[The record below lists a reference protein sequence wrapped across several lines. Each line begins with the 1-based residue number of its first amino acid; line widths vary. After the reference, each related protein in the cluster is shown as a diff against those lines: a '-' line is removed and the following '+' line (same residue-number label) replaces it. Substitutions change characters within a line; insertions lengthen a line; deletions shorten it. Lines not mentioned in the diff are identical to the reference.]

1 MISSTFCCRYW
12 LLQNDN
18 SCFQLLLAVDGA
30 PAIVAAAAVVVMVAA
45 VTVTAFARGG
55 DVFLDVNCF
64 NAHLFRCYS
73 TRNYHVL

>member
-18 SCFQLLLAVDGA
+18 NSCLPLLAVA

-45 VTVTAFARGG
+45 VTVAAFARGG